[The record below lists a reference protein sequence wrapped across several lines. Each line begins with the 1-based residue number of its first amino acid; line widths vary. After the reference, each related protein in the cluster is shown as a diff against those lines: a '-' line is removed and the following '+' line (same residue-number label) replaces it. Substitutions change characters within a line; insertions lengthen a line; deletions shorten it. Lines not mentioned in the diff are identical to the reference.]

1 MTYLEGADF
10 FVRLVD
16 LPPTVNGICSPN
28 DDGTYN
34 IYLNSR
40 KDFDHQLDGYDHEC
54 DHIEDDDF
62 YGDKDIRDVEGL

>member
-10 FVRLVD
+10 FVRFVP
-16 LPPTVNGICSPN
+16 LPPQINGLCSPN

-34 IYLNSR
+34 LYLNAG

-54 DHIEDDDF
+54 RHIENNDF
-62 YGDKDIRDVEGL
+62 YTDRDIREVEGL